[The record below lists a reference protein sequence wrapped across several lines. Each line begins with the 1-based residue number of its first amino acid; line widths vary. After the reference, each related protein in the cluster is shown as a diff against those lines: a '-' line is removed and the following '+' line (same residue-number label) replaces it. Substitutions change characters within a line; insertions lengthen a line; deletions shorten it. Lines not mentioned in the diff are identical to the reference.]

1 MKGTFMTH
9 RSPIGPAPG
18 EPVCS
23 AARRSS
29 AAGWVLGLLLA
40 GLAAAPTMAQSAASP
55 SAGQANT
62 LPDAPGTPKPAPS
75 TPVQSAPRTPASP
88 ATAQPG
94 PPQPAPPQ
102 ASSQPPVSTATPPA
116 GTTAQPAPGSS
127 SPQQTQQPVP
137 GEDEGTFT
145 LKTNVNEV
153 NLTFTVTDRH
163 GHFINNLQQ
172 HDFALLDDRRAP
184 AQVYN
189 FTQQTNQPLRVGLVV
204 DASTSIRARFKF
216 EQQAATEFLLDILRP
231 RTDRAFIM
239 GFDVTSYVTQSFTN
253 NPDLLETGLNRLR
266 PGGGTA
272 LYDAVYKA
280 CRDQMLNGVPAQA
293 QVRKAL
299 ILLSDGD
306 DNQSRAYLDDAIKM
320 CQRAETT
327 IYTISTNTSPTRER
341 GDDVLNKMASA
352 TGGSAFYPQRIEDIA
367 NEFHRVEEEL
377 RSQYSLSY
385 KPADFR
391 ADGSFRTIYLTA
403 LRGGYSV
410 HARTGYFAPNF

>member
-1 MKGTFMTH
+1 MNGTSMSD
-9 RSPIGPAPG
+9 RSPKGPASSA
-18 EPVCS
+18 PVRS
-23 AARRSS
+23 SQRRSF
-29 AAGWVLGLLLA
+29 AGGWACGVLLA
-40 GLAAAPTMAQSAASP
+40 SLAGAPLLAQS

-62 LPDAPGTPKPAPS
+62 LPEAPGAAKPVPPPAPAQQSPSTTQQAPSGPPPATSQPAPS
-75 TPVQSAPRTPASP
+75 QPVQ
-88 ATAQPG
+88 
-94 PPQPAPPQ
+94 
-102 ASSQPPVSTATPPA
+102 
-116 GTTAQPAPGSS
+116 AQPAPSQAAQPSS
-127 SPQQTQQPVP
+127 TTQSAPANTSQQTGQPAP
-137 GEDEGTFT
+137 GEDEGTYT

-163 GHFINNLQQ
+163 GRFINNLQQ
-172 HDFALLDDRRAP
+172 QDFALLDDRRAP

-216 EQQAATEFLLDILRP
+216 EQAAATEFLLDILRP

-239 GFDVTSYVTQSFTN
+239 GFDVTSYVTQGFTN

-341 GDDVLNKMASA
+341 GDDVLNKMASS

-391 ADGSFRTIYLTA
+391 ADGSFRTIYLTS
-403 LRGGYSV
+403 LRGSYTV
-410 HARTGYFAPNF
+410 HARTGYFAPTF